1 MAQSVKNR
9 SAVQE
14 TGVRSLGWED
24 PLERGLE
31 THSSILAW
39 RVSWTEEPG
48 RLQFMWWKDSD
59 TTEPLTHT
67 QPSPGGPVSK
77 ESACNVGDRD
87 LIPGWGR
94 SPGKGNG
101 NLLSIAWEIPWT
113 EKPGGLQ
120 SMESQRIGHELETKQ
135 Q

>member
-1 MAQSVKNR
+1 MEAVLHAGKLSHLIKGAQLANEK
-9 SAVQE
+9 Q
-14 TGVRSLGWED
+14 VRFE
-24 PLERGLE
+24 
-31 THSSILAW
+31 
-39 RVSWTEEPG
+39 SW
-48 RLQFMWWKDSD
+48 
-59 TTEPLTHT
+59 
-67 QPSPGGPVSK
+67 QPSPGGSVSK
-77 ESACNVGDRD
+77 ESVCSAGDWGS
-87 LIPGWGR
+87 IPGWGR